1 MTTPHEPKPGDV
13 VVRRPREAE
22 LEPVRIRVEPRTIS
36 VRGATSPMIL
46 VYSFFVV
53 TLIGAFL
60 LALPI
65 ASSGPGAAPPLDAI
79 FTAFSAITGTGIVL
93 VDTAEGWTLF
103 GEIVIGALI
112 FTGGLGFMTGAAF
125 FFLVYGRR
133 AGLQS
138 QIVMSAGLGES
149 EIGRVTRIARNVVL
163 IAVIVQAVGTVAIFI
178 RWYIVGKAWDGL
190 GLGQAIWQS
199 IFTSF
204 SAFNTAG
211 FDLVPDDLSGGSSLA
226 GFAGDIPTLTIVGV
240 LIMAGSLSYAT
251 LADVTAKRNWR
262 ELRLDSKLVLTGT
275 AVVLAIGFIAF
286 VAFEWSNPGTI
297 GNDPVG
303 RKISQGLFH
312 TVNRT
317 SGFSSFEYSQMGHV
331 NTAVTNWLMFVGGAS
346 ASTAA
351 GIKVNTLMVI
361 VFGSIAVIRGRT
373 HTTAF
378 HREISHHTVRRAL
391 VVATSA
397 AMALVLLITLLFVLD
412 PSIEFRA
419 GIFEMVSAFGNTG
432 WSEGAASTMNSSA
445 RMLLAAAMF
454 IGRFGPLTIAL
465 YIAFR
470 SQTTPA
476 RYPQEHL
483 RMG

>member
-1 MTTPHEPKPGDV
+1 
-13 VVRRPREAE
+13 
-22 LEPVRIRVEPRTIS
+22 
-36 VRGATSPMIL
+36 MIL

-53 TLIGAFL
+53 TLIGGFL

-65 ASSGPGAAPPLDAI
+65 ASSQEGAAPLLDAV

-93 VDTAEGWTLF
+93 VDTADGWTLF

-112 FTGGLGFMTGAAF
+112 FIGGLGFMTGAAF

-149 EIGRVTRIARNVVL
+149 ELGRVTRIARNVVL
-163 IAVIVQAVGTVAIFI
+163 MAVIVQALGTVAIFI
-178 RWYIVGKAWDGL
+178 RWYVVGPAWEGL
-190 GLGQAIWQS
+190 TWGQAVWQS

-211 FDLVPDDLSGGSSLA
+211 FDLIPDDLTGGSSMA
-226 GFAGDIPTLTIVGV
+226 GFAGDIPTLTIVGI
-240 LIMAGSLSYAT
+240 LILAGSLSYAT

-262 ELRLDSKLVLTGT
+262 NLRLDSKLVLTGT
-275 AVVLAIGFIAF
+275 ALVMAIGFF
-286 VAFEWSNPGTI
+286 VFVLFEWTNPGTI
-297 GNDPVG
+297 GNDTIG
-303 RKISQGLFH
+303 RKVSQGLFH
-312 TVNRT
+312 TINRT
-317 SGFSSFEYSQMGHV
+317 SGFSSFDYSEMGHV
-331 NTAVTNWLMFVGGAS
+331 NNAVTNWLMFVGGAS

-361 VFGSIAVIRGRT
+361 VFGSVAVFRGRGN
-373 HTTAF
+373 TTAF
-378 HREISHHTVRRAL
+378 KREISMHTVRRGL
-391 VVATSA
+391 VVAASA
-397 AMALVLLITLLFVLD
+397 VMALVILLALLFALD

-419 GIFEMVSAFGNTG
+419 GIFEMISAFGNTG
-432 WSEGAASTMNSSA
+432 WSEGASAHMNASA

-476 RYPQEHL
+476 RYPQEHI

>member
-1 MTTPHEPKPGDV
+1 MTIPDGPKPGDV

-65 ASSGPGAAPPLDAI
+65 ASSSESAVPPLDAV

-93 VDTAEGWTLF
+93 VDSADGWTLF
-103 GEIVIGALI
+103 GEIIIGVLI
-112 FTGGLGFMTGAAF
+112 FIGGLGFMTGAAF

-149 EIGRVTRIARNVVL
+149 EIGRVTRIARNMVL
-163 IAVIVQAVGTVAIFI
+163 MAVIVQALGTVALFI
-178 RWYIVGKAWDGL
+178 RWYVIGKAWEGL
-190 GLGQAIWQS
+190 DAGQAIWQS

-211 FDLVPDDLSGGSSLA
+211 FDLIPDDLTGGSSMA

-251 LADVTAKRNWR
+251 LADVTVKRNWR
-262 ELRLDSKLVLTGT
+262 DLRLDSKLVLTGT
-275 AVVLAIGFIAF
+275 AVALSIGFLAF

-297 GNDPVG
+297 GNDSIG

-312 TVNRT
+312 TINRT
-317 SGFSSFEYSQMGHV
+317 SGFSSFDYSEMGHV
-331 NTAVTNWLMFVGGAS
+331 NNAVTNWLMFVGGAS

-361 VFGSIAVIRGRT
+361 VFGSYAVIRGRSR
-373 HTTAF
+373 TTAF
-378 HREISHHTVRRAL
+378 NREISLQTVRRGL
-391 VVATSA
+391 VVAASA
-397 AMALVLLITLLFVLD
+397 VMALALLIGILFALD
-412 PSIEFRA
+412 PSIDTRA
-419 GIFEMVSAFGNTG
+419 GIFEMISAFGNTG
-432 WSEGAASTMNSSA
+432 WSEGAATYMNSSA

-470 SQTTPA
+470 SHTTPA